1 MTLALLA
8 LDGAPPPAETTGPLP
23 CGAPPGDGAT
33 EAPLPTLTRDSTTLR
48 TRSGEVTLPKSASI
62 AVIDLTAAR
71 SGEPSQ
77 PCVRHGDQRGLLPRA
92 DVLLL
97 PAQASALHKHQEII
111 GSTVIVLAR
120 EADELCF
127 SHQSWFDPL
136 PTTGKVGPNRLLYP
150 PVEPA
155 LLLGDLSLDRWAPR
169 SGAMTAETGELAQP
183 ADERGLTLPT
193 KATLRWEE
201 GGLWVEAT
209 LGQAA
214 QVGDALTFTQGCDV
228 LLRPKTG
235 GEECL
240 ALTRGALG
248 ETGGGVEGQR

>member
-1 MTLALLA
+1 MGRPRTT
-8 LDGAPPPAETTGPLP
+8 APHP
-23 CGAPPGDGAT
+23 
-33 EAPLPTLTRDSTTLR
+33 PLPTLTRDSTRLR

-62 AVIDLTAAR
+62 QLVGLTAAL

-77 PCVRHGDQRGLLPRA
+77 ACVRHGNQRGLLPRA

-111 GSTVIVLAR
+111 GSTVFMLAR

-136 PTTGKVGPNRLLYP
+136 PTIGKVGPNRLLYP

-155 LLLGDLSLDRWAPR
+155 LLLGDLPLDRWRPL
-169 SGAMTAETGELAQP
+169 SGDMSAATGKLEQP
-183 ADERGLTLPT
+183 ADERGLTLPAG
-193 KATLRWEE
+193 ATLRWEE

-214 QVGDALTFTQGCDV
+214 EVGDALTFTQGCDV

-235 GEECL
+235 GEECQV
-240 ALTRGALG
+240 LTRGALG